1 MSDHHHPK
9 AKIHGSLACLGDL
22 CAFQQATEKG
32 VETSLLYQSD
42 YLALAERRLGEIHGV
57 YPGIFGT
64 HFYPKPIFKLISL
77 FC

>member
-9 AKIHGSLACLGDL
+9 AKHGSLARLGGL
-22 CAFQQATEKG
+22 CALQQAAEKR
-32 VETSLLYQSD
+32 VETSLLCQSD

-64 HFYPKPIFKLISL
+64 HFYPKPIFKLISV